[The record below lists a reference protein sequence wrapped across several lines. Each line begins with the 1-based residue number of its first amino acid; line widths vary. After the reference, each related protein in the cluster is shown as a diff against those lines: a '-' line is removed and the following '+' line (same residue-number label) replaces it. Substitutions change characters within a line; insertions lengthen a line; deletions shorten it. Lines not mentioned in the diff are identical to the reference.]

1 MSTMIFAFVGLLL
14 IVVAMSVGV
23 ILGRKPIT
31 GSCGGMANLGVD
43 TSCEICGGDRQKCE
57 EEQDKQS
64 TGQSQAELGYEL
76 KAKD

>member
-23 ILGRKPIT
+23 LLGRKPIS
-31 GSCGGMANLGVD
+31 GSCGGMANLGID

-57 EEQDKQS
+57 EEQEKQS
-64 TGQSQAELGYEL
+64 VDKVNADLAYEV